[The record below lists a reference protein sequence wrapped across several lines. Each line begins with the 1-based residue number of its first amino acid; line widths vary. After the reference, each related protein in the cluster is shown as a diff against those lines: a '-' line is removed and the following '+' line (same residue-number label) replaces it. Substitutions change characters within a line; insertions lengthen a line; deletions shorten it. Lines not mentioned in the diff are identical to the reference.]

1 MSHIWQLQEAKAK
14 FSEVVKLAASEGPQV
29 VTCRGVET
37 AVVISMAD
45 YKRLE
50 ATKPSF
56 VDHLLAMPR
65 LDDNLIAK
73 LEERSKDTGR
83 EIEW

>member
-14 FSEVVKLAASEGPQV
+14 FSELVKLATNEGPQV

-37 AVVISMAD
+37 AVVLSMAD
-45 YKRLE
+45 YQRLE
-50 ATKPSF
+50 AAKPSF

-65 LDDNLIAK
+65 LDDGLISIF
-73 LEERSKDTGR
+73 EERSTDTGR

>member
-14 FSEVVKLAASEGPQV
+14 LSEVVKLAASEGPQV
-29 VTCRGVET
+29 VTCRGVEA
-37 AVVISMAD
+37 AVVLSMAD

-50 ATKPSF
+50 AAKPSF